1 MIALTFLIFCYNE
14 SMDEEKKNPQVI
26 YSWKAPLRPY
36 IKRSRRVIRFYLAL
50 TLLISLI
57 VFFFGDKILLLPLWT
72 LLFIFYVFTVTPP
85 TEVTHRINQFGVE
98 TTGAT
103 LRWEALDHFYFFKRF
118 GYDVLVLVT
127 HPPYPYYSYLVVP
140 NNEAKNK
147 VFPLL
152 SEHIIYQ
159 EEPRNTFTDKIIDW
173 FTKLI
178 PNEDEMKEQASPPEA
193 SAQKPAQTSL

>member
-1 MIALTFLIFCYNE
+1 M
-14 SMDEEKKNPQVI
+14 EEDKKNPQVI
-26 YSWKAPLRPY
+26 YSWPAPLRPY
-36 IKRSRRVIRFYLAL
+36 MKRSKQVIRFYLAL

-57 VFFFGDKILLLPLWT
+57 VFFFGDKILLLPIWT

-85 TEVTHRINQFGVE
+85 TEVTHKINQFGIE
-98 TTGAT
+98 TAGVTM
-103 LRWEALDHFYFFKRF
+103 RWDALDHFYFFRRF

-127 HPPYPYYSYLVVP
+127 HPPYLYYSYLVIP
-140 NNEAKNK
+140 NDESKKK
-147 VFPLL
+147 VFSLL

-178 PNEDEMKEQASPPEA
+178 PSDEEIKPEV
-193 SAQKPAQTSL
+193 SVQKPAQTSL